1 MNDVAQ
7 SAPPSANGQAQGQTG
22 VAEQMPDLPTAA
34 PPTDVFETKDAIVM
48 LLDMPG
54 ADPDSLN
61 VALERRMLTVSARTG
76 IAPPRDHALI
86 HAEFRDTHYER
97 GFTLSDEIDGEHI
110 DAEFK
115 DGVLR
120 LQLPKTTPSPAKK
133 IQVKAS

>member
-1 MNDVAQ
+1 MNDVAP
-7 SAPPSANGQAQGQTG
+7 SAPPPANGQAQGQTG
-22 VAEQMPDLPTAA
+22 VADQMPDLPTAT

-54 ADPDSLN
+54 ADPESLN

-76 IAPPRDHALI
+76 ISVPRDHALI
-86 HAEFRDTHYER
+86 HAEFRDARYER

-110 DAEFK
+110 DAEFR